1 MPLLLP
7 EVPARGPREQ
17 GRSSGHGHANINQ
30 PTPSP
35 AASAVC
41 RANCSRRFQ
50 LPHWAV
56 DGAVVTSRGSTGS
69 SPGFRIPLNERGD
82 AGSTG
87 ETCCVP
93 TPAAAPPCS
102 RPPLTAAFSYCS
114 VEYLSATL
122 IPGQS
127 GDCSTPYCKG
137 PAKRGS
143 PAAHSN
149 SNSPGEGQQTSLP
162 PASPALPACWAGG
175 LWAHRFLLTEQN

>member
-1 MPLLLP
+1 MLP
-7 EVPARGPREQ
+7 EVPARGTGEQ
-17 GRSSGHGHANINQ
+17 GRSTGHGQANINQ
-30 PTPSP
+30 STPSH

-41 RANCSRRFQ
+41 RANCSWRLQ

-69 SPGFRIPLNERGD
+69 SPGFPIPLNERGD

-93 TPAAAPPCS
+93 APAAAPPCS
-102 RPPLTAAFSYCS
+102 RPPLTAAFSDCS
-114 VEYLSATL
+114 VEYLSTTL

-127 GDCSTPYCKG
+127 GDCSKPYCKG
-137 PAKRGS
+137 PAKGGTPS

-149 SNSPGEGQQTSLP
+149 SESPGEGP
-162 PASPALPACWAGG
+162 PNQLAAGSPALPACWVGG
-175 LWAHRFLLTEQN
+175 L